1 MNVFLEY
8 LVQNWGLIL
17 ILIAFVITLA
27 VTVFLDK
34 KTVGRMYILIALLF
48 ALSII
53 VYTEFHLSETGEYK
67 DVRLVM
73 MAIRYSATPIVIAWV
88 LFTLVKKARWYMLLP
103 SLALAILNFVSIPTG
118 IVFSLGNSGEL
129 IRGALGYLP
138 YIGVGVYAVVL
149 IFVLI
154 WQSNKQPAEI
164 IPIAFL
170 ALAFSSGLVLP
181 FIMGKEY
188 SKIFCTTIGVALF
201 VYYVFLILQL
211 TKKDALTGLL
221 NRQAYYAEIH
231 RKSRDISAIV
241 SIDMNGLKA
250 INDTYGH
257 LAGDNALTALAN
269 CFQKAATIKQPVYR
283 IGGDEFIILCRK
295 TGEEELI
302 LLIERIRKNVEETPY
317 SCSIGYCYAP
327 NGIKNLEEMA
337 KESDEMMY
345 ADKAKFYSNAPRDR
359 RSH

>member
-34 KTVGRMYILIALLF
+34 KTVRRMYILIALLF

-138 YIGVGVYAVVL
+138 
-149 IFVLI
+149 
-154 WQSNKQPAEI
+154 
-164 IPIAFL
+164 
-170 ALAFSSGLVLP
+170 
-181 FIMGKEY
+181 
-188 SKIFCTTIGVALF
+188 
-201 VYYVFLILQL
+201 
-211 TKKDALTGLL
+211 
-221 NRQAYYAEIH
+221 
-231 RKSRDISAIV
+231 
-241 SIDMNGLKA
+241 
-250 INDTYGH
+250 
-257 LAGDNALTALAN
+257 
-269 CFQKAATIKQPVYR
+269 
-283 IGGDEFIILCRK
+283 
-295 TGEEELI
+295 
-302 LLIERIRKNVEETPY
+302 
-317 SCSIGYCYAP
+317 
-327 NGIKNLEEMA
+327 
-337 KESDEMMY
+337 
-345 ADKAKFYSNAPRDR
+345 
-359 RSH
+359 

>member
-1 MNVFLEY
+1 
-8 LVQNWGLIL
+8 
-17 ILIAFVITLA
+17 
-27 VTVFLDK
+27 
-34 KTVGRMYILIALLF
+34 MYILIALLF

-138 YIGVGVYAVVL
+138 YIGVGVYAVIL

-188 SKIFCTTIGVALF
+188 SKIFCTTIAIGLF
-201 VYYVFLILQL
+201 V
-211 TKKDALTGLL
+211 
-221 NRQAYYAEIH
+221 
-231 RKSRDISAIV
+231 
-241 SIDMNGLKA
+241 
-250 INDTYGH
+250 
-257 LAGDNALTALAN
+257 
-269 CFQKAATIKQPVYR
+269 
-283 IGGDEFIILCRK
+283 
-295 TGEEELI
+295 
-302 LLIERIRKNVEETPY
+302 
-317 SCSIGYCYAP
+317 
-327 NGIKNLEEMA
+327 
-337 KESDEMMY
+337 
-345 ADKAKFYSNAPRDR
+345 
-359 RSH
+359 

>member
-34 KTVGRMYILIALLF
+34 KTVRRMYILIALIF
-48 ALSII
+48 VLSII

-88 LFTLVKKARWYMLLP
+88 LFTLMKRARWYMLLP
-103 SLALAILNFVSIPTG
+103 SFALAILNFVSIPTG
-118 IVFSLGNSGEL
+118 IVFSLSDSGEL

-181 FIMGKEY
+181 FIMGKDY

-211 TKKDALTGLL
+211 TKKDALTGLF

-269 CFQKAATIKQPVYR
+269 CFHKAASIKQPVYR

-327 NGIKNLEEMA
+327 NGIKNLEDMA

-345 ADKAKFYSNAPRDR
+345 ADKAKFYSDAPRDR